1 MVEIFFLLLIQ
12 DQRYGQKNQKN
23 HASIFCRS
31 CLTFSDISL
40 LVRFSRIATKN
51 VEQILISCLTR
62 YVGIFELVSHSVFLL
77 ILA

>member
-12 DQRYGQKNQKN
+12 DQRYGQKIKKTS
-23 HASIFCRS
+23 SIFCRS

-51 VEQILISCLTR
+51 VEQIPVSCLTR